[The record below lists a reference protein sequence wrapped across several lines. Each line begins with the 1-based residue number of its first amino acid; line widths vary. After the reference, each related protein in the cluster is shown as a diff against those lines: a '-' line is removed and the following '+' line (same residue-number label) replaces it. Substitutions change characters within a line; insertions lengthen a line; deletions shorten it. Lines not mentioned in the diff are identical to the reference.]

1 MTGWAVQVRRSASFD
16 AGMKKSNVVLLVVVA
31 LIIGAAGALAAVRW
45 GGFALLAG
53 SPAAGTAGAAASNR
67 PAGAAP
73 RAPAATRVALA
84 DVRAVPFARGVG
96 AVGSLRSDES
106 VVLRPEVSGR
116 IQRLNFEEGMAVKAG
131 QVLIQLDDSV
141 PRAEL
146 AQAQANLSL
155 AQSQYRRSEA
165 LQKQGFVS
173 QQARD
178 ESNSAL
184 KAQLANAALVRARL
198 DKMTIKAPFAGIV
211 GLRAVSLGDFVS
223 EGQDIAP
230 LVAIDP
236 LKVDF
241 RVPEMYLTRVKVGQA
256 LTLRLDALP
265 GDAREGRVF
274 AVSPVV
280 DAGGRSVLLRA
291 TVANPDG
298 VLRPGMFARVQLI
311 FNQDQALVVPET
323 ALAPSGDTQYVYRV
337 RDKVAQRVEVRVGE
351 RRDGQVEVL
360 EGLAAGDQVVV
371 SGLQRVIDGGAVEPI
386 APG

>member
-1 MTGWAVQVRRSASFD
+1 
-16 AGMKKSNVVLLVVVA
+16 MKKSLVVLLLVA
-31 LIIGAAGALAAVRW
+31 AVIVGAAGALAGVRW
-45 GGFALLAG
+45 FGFGAVVDATAPSARNNG
-53 SPAAGTAGAAASNR
+53 RAA
-67 PAGAAP
+67 PAP
-73 RAPAATRVALA
+73 RAETAARVALA
-84 DVRAVPFARGVG
+84 DVRQVPFPRGVG

-106 VVLRPEVSGR
+106 VVLRPEVAGR
-116 IQRLNFEEGMAVKAG
+116 IQRLNFEEGARVSAG

-146 AQAQANLSL
+146 AQAQANLAL
-155 AQSQYRRSEA
+155 AQSQYRRTEA

-178 ESNSAL
+178 ESSSSL
-184 KAQLANAALVRARL
+184 KAQQANAALVRARL
-198 DKMTIKAPFAGIV
+198 DKMTIRAPFAGMV

-241 RVPEMYLTRVKVGQA
+241 RVPEMYLTRLKVGQT

-265 GDAREGRVF
+265 NEQREGRVF

-291 TVANPDG
+291 TVANTDG

-323 ALAPSGDTQYVYRV
+323 ALAPSGDTQYVFRV
-337 RDKVAQRVEVRVGE
+337 RDKIARRIEVRVGE

-371 SGLQRVIDGGAVEPI
+371 SGLQRVIDGGAVEPL
-386 APG
+386 APVPPA

>member
-1 MTGWAVQVRRSASFD
+1 
-16 AGMKKSNVVLLVVVA
+16 MKKSMVVLLVAAAVLA
-31 LIIGAAGALAAVRW
+31 GAAGALAGVRW
-45 GGFALLAG
+45 FGLGPTVGASA
-53 SPAAGTAGAAASNR
+53 PAAKTNGR
-67 PAGAAP
+67 AGAAP
-73 RAPAATRVALA
+73 RTETATRVALD
-84 DVRAVPFARGVG
+84 DVRRVPFPRGVG

-116 IQRLNFEEGMAVKAG
+116 IQRLNFEEGSRVTAG
-131 QVLIQLDDSV
+131 QVLVQLDDSV

-155 AQSQYRRSEA
+155 AQSQYRRSEQ

-178 ESNSAL
+178 ESNSSL
-184 KAQLANAALVRARL
+184 KAQQANAALVRARL
-198 DKMTIKAPFAGIV
+198 DKMTIRAPFAGMV

-241 RVPEMYLTRVKVGQA
+241 RVPEMYLTRLKVGQT
-256 LTLRLDALP
+256 LTIKLDALP
-265 GDAREGRVF
+265 DEQREGQVF

-291 TVANPDG
+291 TVPNKDG

-323 ALAPSGDTQYVYRV
+323 ALAPSGDTQYVFRV
-337 RDKVAQRVEVRVGE
+337 RDKIARRVEVRVGE

-360 EGLAAGDQVVV
+360 DGLAAGDQVVV
-371 SGLQRVIDGGAVEPI
+371 SGLQRVIDGGAVEPLPPT

>member
-1 MTGWAVQVRRSASFD
+1 M
-16 AGMKKSNVVLLVVVA
+16 VVLLVAAAVLA
-31 LIIGAAGALAAVRW
+31 GAAGALAGVRW
-45 GGFALLAG
+45 FGLGPTVGASA
-53 SPAAGTAGAAASNR
+53 PAAKTNGRAGAV
-67 PAGAAP
+67 P
-73 RAPAATRVALA
+73 RAETATRVALD
-84 DVRAVPFARGVG
+84 DVRRVPFPRGVG

-116 IQRLNFEEGMAVKAG
+116 IQRLNFEEGSRVTAG
-131 QVLIQLDDSV
+131 QVLVQLDDSV

-155 AQSQYRRSEA
+155 AQSQYRRSEQ

-178 ESNSAL
+178 ESNSSL
-184 KAQLANAALVRARL
+184 KAQQANAALVRARL
-198 DKMTIKAPFAGIV
+198 DKMTIRAPFAGMV

-241 RVPEMYLTRVKVGQA
+241 RVPEMYLTRLKVGQT
-256 LTLRLDALP
+256 LTIKLDALP
-265 GDAREGRVF
+265 DEQREGQVF

-291 TVANPDG
+291 TVPNKDG

-323 ALAPSGDTQYVYRV
+323 ALAPSGDTQYVFRV
-337 RDKVAQRVEVRVGE
+337 RDKIARRVEVRVGE

-360 EGLAAGDQVVV
+360 DGLAAGDQVVV
-371 SGLQRVIDGGAVEPI
+371 SGLQRVIDGGAVEPLAPT

>member
-1 MTGWAVQVRRSASFD
+1 
-16 AGMKKSNVVLLVVVA
+16 MKKSLVVLLVLA
-31 LIIGAAGALAAVRW
+31 ALAVGAVGTWAGMRYL
-45 GGFALLAG
+45 GGGLVTSAPDARSG
-53 SPAAGTAGAAASNR
+53 RAATPKTGTGR
-67 PAGAAP
+67 VET
-73 RAPAATRVALA
+73 ATRVALA
-84 DVRAVPFARGVG
+84 PVQRVSFPRGVA

-116 IQRLNFEEGMAVKAG
+116 IQRLNFQEGARVAAG
-131 QVLIQLDDSV
+131 QVLVQLDDSV

-146 AQAQANLSL
+146 SQAQANLSL

-173 QQARD
+173 PQARE

-184 KAQLANAALVRARL
+184 KAQQANTALVRARL
-198 DKMTIKAPFAGIV
+198 DKMTIRAPFAGMV
-211 GLRAVSLGDFVS
+211 GLRAVSVGDFVS

-241 RVPEMYLTRVKVGQA
+241 RVPEMYLTRVQVGQA

-265 GDAREGRVF
+265 GTQREGKVY

-291 TVANPDG
+291 TVTNPDG
-298 VLRPGMFARVQLI
+298 LLRPGMFARVQLI
-311 FNQDQALVVPET
+311 FSQDQALVVPET
-323 ALAPSGDTQYVYRV
+323 ALAPSGDTQYVFRV
-337 RDKVAQRVEVRVGE
+337 RDRIAQRVEVRVGE

-360 EGLAAGDQVVV
+360 EGLSANDNVVI
-371 SGLQRVIDGGAVEPI
+371 SGLQRVIDGGAVKPV
-386 APG
+386 APDALG

>member
-45 GGFALLAG
+45 GGLALPAG
-53 SPAAGTAGAAASNR
+53 TPAAGKSGTGANNR

-84 DVRAVPFARGVG
+84 DVREVPFARGVG

-116 IQRLNFEEGMAVKAG
+116 IQRLNFQEGMAVKAG